1 MTPLVWRSSS
11 VLLIVAVVLAL
22 VAPVVHPV
30 AAAQPAAQPI
40 AAPAAQFTDTYPF
53 YDDDAIAAA
62 VAYLQTQQEDS
73 GGING
78 FGSGADAGSTSR
90 TILVLNA
97 LGYPTDALQ
106 SGSGNTMRD
115 YLAAEVVGYIYAND
129 TPATANLFPGRAGLV
144 LAAVAAAGGDP
155 RSFGGV
161 DLIGE
166 LEAAYAAAGDN
177 TYSTAASEGFSSGA
191 ASASNQAFAI
201 LGLVAAAQPVPP
213 AATDWLLGEQGDN
226 GIWGGSIDLTGT
238 VLIALIGSGNVAPTD
253 SRIQAAITALRD
265 FQSGSS
271 ALWGDGG
278 SSEPANSTGWAA
290 TALTTLGFTP
300 LTASFAAGGTNPRAA
315 IVALQDAEGAIGK
328 NFINAYSTF
337 EGLYALSDQPLFFA
351 QPLRTQRALTWL
363 ATQQAPAGGWGFS
376 QASPDA
382 GTTIDA
388 ILAYVAGGV
397 DPATV
402 QTNGNSPLDY
412 LATQAASYTRD
423 DSDVVFPAQT
433 GKLINGL
440 LATGED
446 PTSFASLN
454 LVTDLQNTLQPT
466 GAYSS
471 TAARGFST
479 GAAGVTTQSFAMLG
493 LAAAGEPVP
502 QSAIDFLK
510 SLQAA
515 DDSFGSPDTTG
526 LALQALLAA
535 GVPNND
541 PVVVATLTHLRDTQ
555 DAGGGWASFG
565 NVNSNSTA
573 YATQGLLAAGVDLGS
588 DTWLKNGRTPQ
599 TTLHAYQKPDGPF
612 VNYWGSNEFFNPQA
626 DNISSTAQAVPAMR
640 GAFYPYRAPATPL
653 AAFTPVATGPDPDR
667 LVVGPLTARSSNGTF
682 AVAATYGSDLD
693 GDGTATLAYDVQAV
707 TLQAFTELSAD
718 DVTRTAGAFTAT
730 LDAAAIGFEPGNTLT
745 LQAAFG
751 DPAQVQNGG
760 TLGTNV
766 GVTAT
771 PVQPERIFL
780 PFVVSNN

>member
-1 MTPLVWRSSS
+1 MNPLVWRSSS
-11 VLLIVAVVLAL
+11 VLLIVAVLLAL
-22 VAPVVHPV
+22 VVPGSLARPV
-30 AAAQPAAQPI
+30 AAEQPI

-90 TILVLNA
+90 TIIVLNA
-97 LGYPTDALQ
+97 LGYPTDTLR
-106 SGSGNTMRD
+106 SGSDNTLLD
-115 YLAAEVVGYIYAND
+115 YLAAEVIGYIYAND

-166 LEAAYAAAGDN
+166 LEAVYAASGDN
-177 TYSTAASEGFSSGA
+177 TYSTTASEGFSSGA

-201 LGLVAAAQPVPP
+201 FGLVAAARPVPS
-213 AATDWLLGEQGDN
+213 AATDWLLDEQGDN
-226 GIWGGSIDLTGT
+226 GTWSNSIDLTGT

-253 SRIQAAITALRD
+253 SRVQAAIAALRG
-265 FQSGSS
+265 FQSNSS

-278 SSEPANSTGWAA
+278 TSEPANSTGWAA

-337 EGLYALSDQPLFFA
+337 EGLYALTDQPLFFA
-351 QPLRTQRALTWL
+351 KPLRTQRALTWL

-412 LATQAASYTRD
+412 LATQAAPYTRD
-423 DSDVVFPAQT
+423 DSDVIFPAQA

-446 PTSFASLN
+446 PTTFASLN
-454 LVTDLQNTLQPT
+454 LVADLQSTLQPT

-471 TAARGFST
+471 TASRGFST
-479 GAAGVTTQSFAMLG
+479 GAASVTTQSFALLG

-502 QSAIDFLK
+502 QPAIDYLK
-510 SLQAA
+510 SLQAE
-515 DDSFGSPDTTG
+515 DGSFGSPDNTG
-526 LALQALLAA
+526 LALQALIAA
-535 GVPNND
+535 GVPNSD
-541 PVVVATLTHLRDTQ
+541 PAVVATLTHLRDTQ

-588 DTWLKNGRTPQ
+588 DTWRKNGRTPQ

-640 GAFYPYRAPATPL
+640 GAFYPYGAPTTPL
-653 AAFTPVATGPDPDR
+653 AAFTPVETGPDPDR
-667 LVVGPLTARSSNGTF
+667 IVLGPLTARATNGTF
-682 AVAATYGSDLD
+682 ALAATYGSDLD
-693 GDGTATLAYDVQAV
+693 GDSDVTLAYDVQAV
-707 TLQAFTELSAD
+707 TLQAFTELAAD

-730 LDAAAIGFEPGNTLT
+730 LDAATIGFAPGNALT
-745 LQAAFG
+745 LQAAFS
-751 DPAQVQNGG
+751 DSAQVQNGG
-760 TLGTNV
+760 TLGAEISI
-766 GVTAT
+766 TAT

-780 PFVVSNN
+780 PLLVSNN